1 MNKLILVTAPDD
13 VSYDAVR
20 ILLVGLA
27 EEQTDIVSSSLQR
40 LEDIPNVVVYVWNQG
55 DSTEWLFDKKQKS
68 CLTIF
73 NAEFDDGELVGYF
86 SAQSNAHYFG
96 NLKTLGVVNNRA
108 LYDIDQ
114 CHQLIKEKILSHEK
128 TSVQ

>member
-20 ILLVGLA
+20 ILLVGLT
-27 EEQTDIVSSSLQR
+27 EEKTTIVSSALQR

-55 DSTEWLFDKKQKS
+55 DSLEWLFDKKQKS

-73 NAEFDDGELVGYF
+73 NAEFENRELVGYF
-86 SAQSNAHYFG
+86 SAQSNSHYIG
-96 NLKTLGVVNNRA
+96 TLSTLNVVNNRA
-108 LYDIDQ
+108 IYDIDGCYQ
-114 CHQLIKEKILSHEK
+114 TIKEKILSHEK
-128 TSVQ
+128 TSKQ